1 MGVMPDSRHGH
12 LFTSLTELY
21 PSAAYVD
28 WTCLDSYDWDANPA
42 GPEAGTHSG
51 SFTTPRTT

>member
-1 MGVMPDSRHGH
+1 MPDSRHGH